1 MLSDDPKSSEKPSGD
16 HQGLN
21 IWNKNVMYSETD
33 WARVIRNSDDF
44 FGLPGASW
52 CLLSE
57 EGYTRAVFV
66 NKAQHQLLDTAASI
80 KRIWNTWFFYYDV
93 HGRGPTNQ
101 RRRAVDLWRRFL
113 WRTAGHL
120 GLPSTT
126 DVCSVQSEHS
136 ADGHQNRSDSSLI
149 RRWRDVVRTLLSRH
163 LTDMMDGLTQRRT
176 LKTHAQYKLVSWNI
190 EEYNYC

>member
-1 MLSDDPKSSEKPSGD
+1 MTLKVQKSLPGITRALISGTKTSCIAKLI
-16 HQGLN
+16 GRGSFEILM
-21 IWNKNVMYSETD
+21 I
-33 WARVIRNSDDF
+33 F

-57 EGYTRAVFV
+57 DGYTRAVFV

-93 HGRGPTNQ
+93 HGRRPTNQ

-149 RRWRDVVRTLLSRH
+149 RRWRDVVRTRLSRH

-176 LKTHAQYKLVSWNI
+176 LKAHAQYKLVSWNI